1 MAQDL
6 RSPLRTLLFDE
17 FNHVPVMSFSE
28 LMGSAKVR
36 VLGRLDLQLDGVQHE
51 AVS

>member
-1 MAQDL
+1 
-6 RSPLRTLLFDE
+6 
-17 FNHVPVMSFSE
+17 

>member
-1 MAQDL
+1 
-6 RSPLRTLLFDE
+6 
-17 FNHVPVMSFSE
+17 MSFSE